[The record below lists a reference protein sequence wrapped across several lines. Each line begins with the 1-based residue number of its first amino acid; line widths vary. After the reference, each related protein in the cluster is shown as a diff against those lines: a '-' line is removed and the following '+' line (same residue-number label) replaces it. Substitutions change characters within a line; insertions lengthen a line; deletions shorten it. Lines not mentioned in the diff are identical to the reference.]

1 MIPGRDLTLP
11 KRAADLSCRWQNE
24 TASCVLRVWGL
35 GFQGFKGL
43 GLPRFMTSWWPL
55 QEGFLYQSDKA
66 WKDCMGF
73 YENSQI
79 DVDKS

>member
-11 KRAADLSCRWQNE
+11 KRAADLSSRWQNE
-24 TASCVLRVWGL
+24 TASCVLRVSGS

-55 QEGFLYQSDKA
+55 HWFLFQSGESVEGL
-66 WKDCMGF
+66 

-79 DVDKS
+79 DVDNS